1 MRDLLVLAVFLGLL
15 PMVWKRAYVG
25 ALLWAWFSIMN
36 PHRLAYGFAYDFP
49 FAQVVAIV
57 TLLSMLKNRQQLSS
71 IPMIK
76 VVGIWIAFCM
86 WMVITTLAAI
96 YPDDSQTMLI
106 KVAKIMVML
115 FFTMAVVVE
124 KQQIQQLIWVFAMS
138 IGLLGIKSGL
148 FTLTGGGVGRV
159 WGPTGSFIAGN
170 NEIGLAF
177 VVAIPILYY
186 LLLQTQ
192 HRWLKY
198 LLWVSIGGSALA
210 AFGTQSRG
218 AFLAIAAM
226 SGFLW
231 LKAERKLVLGVL
243 LVVGAL
249 AVLAFMPESWH
260 SRMGTIQNYEQDGS
274 AMGRINAWHMAFNLA
289 ADNLLGGGYSIYK
302 GSLFARY
309 APIPEDVH
317 AAHSIYFQILGEHGF
332 IGLTLYLLFGLFT
345 WTLAG
350 QLQKRA
356 GNRHELAWIGQ
367 FAAMAKVSLIGF
379 GVGGAFLSLAYFD
392 LPYYLSVTLVVMY
405 RWLNLQ
411 ELGLPP
417 GKRLTPDVA
426 RRPASRA
433 VRHKG
438 SRP

>member
-186 LLLQTQ
+186 LLLQTR

-198 LLWVSIGGSALA
+198 LLWASVGGSALA

-231 LKAERKLVLGVL
+231 LKAERKLALGVL
-243 LVVGAL
+243 LVVCAL

-260 SRMGTIQNYEQDGS
+260 ARMDTIQNYEQDGS

-289 ADNLLGGGYSIYK
+289 ADNFLGGGYSIYK

-332 IGLTLYLLFGLFT
+332 IGLMLYLLFGLFT

-356 GNRHELAWIGQ
+356 GNRRELAWIGQ

-417 GKRLTPDVA
+417 GKSLTPHVA
-426 RRPASRA
+426 RRPARPA